1 MIYTLTL
8 NPAID
13 LFIDMDNLLPKKVN
27 RSNYDEY
34 TENGKGV
41 NVSRIYI

>member
-13 LFIDMDNLLPKKVN
+13 LFIKTQTMAPNTVN
-27 RSNYDEY
+27 RTDSYDIQA
-34 TENGKGV
+34 NGKGV
-41 NVSRIYI
+41 NVS